1 MVVPLAK
8 IENTKV
14 KPGWWENS
22 EDGFGAIGFEVSHD
36 SIEKELAK

>member
-14 KPGWWENS
+14 KIGEWKNS
-22 EDGFGAIGFEVSHD
+22 EERFGAIEVSHD
-36 SIEKELAK
+36 SIENNYLSR